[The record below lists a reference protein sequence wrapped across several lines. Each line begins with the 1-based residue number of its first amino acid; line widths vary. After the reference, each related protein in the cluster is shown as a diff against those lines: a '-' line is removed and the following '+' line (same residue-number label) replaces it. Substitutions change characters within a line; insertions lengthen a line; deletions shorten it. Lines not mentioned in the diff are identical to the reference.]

1 MNVVILAGGK
11 GTRLSEE
18 TNLIPKPMSLIGE
31 MPIIYHIMQNFRYY
45 GYKNFIILVGYKSFK
60 IKEFFENFYR
70 YKSDIEIDL
79 KRNKKKILKKFNN
92 DFNVKIIETGIDTLT
107 GGRILRAKKYIGNKN
122 FFLTYG
128 DCVSDIN
135 IKKLLNF
142 HKQKN
147 KIATVTAVNPRT
159 QYGSLKIQNNLVTSF
174 QEKPYLS
181 DNLISGGFF
190 VFKPNIFSLLKND
203 NTILERRP
211 LETLA
216 TRKQLCAY
224 IHKGFWHPMDN
235 LRDKNNLNEM
245 WQENKAPWLKFF
257 K

>member
-1 MNVVILAGGK
+1 MKIVILAGGK

-18 TNLIPKPMSLIGE
+18 TNLIPKPMAVIGD

-45 GYKNFIILVGYKSFK
+45 GFKDFIILAGYKSFK

-70 YKSDIEIDL
+70 YNADIEINL
-79 KRNKKKILKKFNN
+79 KTNKKKILNRSIYN
-92 DFNVKIIETGIDTLT
+92 LNVKIIETGPDTLT
-107 GGRILRAKKYIGNKN
+107 GGRILKAKKYIGNDD

-128 DCVSDIN
+128 DCISDIN

-142 HKQKN
+142 HKKN
-147 KIATVTAVNPRT
+147 KKIATVTAVNPRT
-159 QYGSLKIQNNLVTSF
+159 QYGSIKIKKNLVYSF
-174 QEKPYLS
+174 QEKPVLS

-190 VFKPNIFSLLKND
+190 VFKKNIFDLLKNES
-203 NTILERRP
+203 TILEREP
-211 LETLA
+211 LESLVKKA
-216 TRKQLCAY
+216 QLCAY
-224 IHKGFWHPMDN
+224 THKGFWHPMDN

-245 WQENKAPWLKFF
+245 WNQNKAPWKKFF